1 MNLIGI
7 YFLVTV
13 AHQTTAGFPYSL
25 VQLTQISFKGFISCL
40 GEACFIMKR
49 LCECTLQ
56 VSTDKRV
63 PAFPPLHM
71 TELWVA
77 CVTPSLGVFGVL
89 RSVCCLL

>member
-1 MNLIGI
+1 ML
-7 YFLVTV
+7 
-13 AHQTTAGFPYSL
+13 
-25 VQLTQISFKGFISCL
+25 FKEVF
-40 GEACFIMKR
+40 AR
-49 LCECTLQ
+49 VCTPH

-89 RSVCCLL
+89 PSLTVASCRFTLALGGYVPVLTRPQRAEWSRR